1 MCCIGLHILH
11 NNAFVRHN
19 GVIATVP
26 SAVII
31 GLSLRYHAKK
41 YRKQSLIILTLA
53 SNGLLVLMLGNWR

>member
-1 MCCIGLHILH
+1 MH